1 MDLTNRKPIFQL
13 ADAFLSLAPMTEGK
27 LEKLCYYAQAWY
39 LTFYDKRLVPE
50 DFEADLH
57 GAAQPD
63 LRVTYE
69 PYSHMLI
76 PQKPAPADVPDEYLR
91 FAQKVYTSYGHLS
104 ELSLEYLNHRED
116 PWILTRKGCQPWE
129 SCHNKIQDKDIK
141 DYYKK
146 LLQAQKED
154 DHMIL
159 QSIQSDTFSTKS
171 VILFLSLFTA
181 LLIIG
186 DVLLWFRPP
195 IGKIFMMITTTGLLL
210 SIIIGGNISFHHR
223 RNTEKTKKEK
233 THD

>member
-1 MDLTNRKPIFQL
+1 MKDFNSR
-13 ADAFLSLAPMTEGK
+13 
-27 LEKLCYYAQAWY
+27 
-39 LTFYDKRLVPE
+39 PE
-50 DFEADLH
+50 DYYSQISARKFSFSFFRPRPTKSPEMLF
-57 GAAQPD
+57 
-63 LRVTYE
+63 LR
-69 PYSHMLI
+69 
-76 PQKPAPADVPDEYLR
+76 
-91 FAQKVYTSYGHLS
+91 
-104 ELSLEYLNHRED
+104 
-116 PWILTRKGCQPWE
+116 
-129 SCHNKIQDKDIK
+129 IQDKDIK

-159 QSIQSDTFSTKS
+159 QPIQSDTFSTKS